1 VAATTTPEDTAEARL
16 PQPQAGGCP
25 RCGTPTEPLQ
35 EYCLECGTRLP
46 AATGPGAALAAG
58 WRRRDWTGREWVW
71 PVLVALVVAVLAA
84 AAVLAIAAARD
95 EPRARLIAT
104 QDPIGPPVTATTEP
118 VVTAS
123 VPTTVATAPTTA
135 PTQTAPPRRRSGL
148 VPWPAGA
155 DGYTVI
161 LASLPTSG
169 GRAAATSRAKAAS
182 DAGLQEVGVLN
193 SSAYPSLQPRYF
205 VIFAGIHET
214 ERQALA
220 TLLSARQAGY
230 DAAYVKR
237 IAK

>member
-1 VAATTTPEDTAEARL
+1 MSVSTTPEDTAEARL
-16 PQPQAGGCP
+16 PPASQAGECP

-35 EYCLECGTRLP
+35 EYCLECGARLP
-46 AATGPGAALAAG
+46 AATGPGSALAAS
-58 WRRRDWTGREWVW
+58 WRRRDWTGREWIW

-104 QDPIGPPVTATTEP
+104 QEPIGPPVTATTEP
-118 VVTAS
+118 VTAT
-123 VPTTVATAPTTA
+123 VPTTTPTAPVTTA
-135 PTQTAPPRRRSGL
+135 TQPPPPRPRTGL
-148 VPWPAGA
+148 VTWPAAA

-193 SSAYPSLQPRYF
+193 SSAYPSLQPNYF
-205 VIFAGIHET
+205 VVFAGIHES
-214 ERQALA
+214 EGQALNA
-220 TLLSARQAGY
+220 LSSARQAGY